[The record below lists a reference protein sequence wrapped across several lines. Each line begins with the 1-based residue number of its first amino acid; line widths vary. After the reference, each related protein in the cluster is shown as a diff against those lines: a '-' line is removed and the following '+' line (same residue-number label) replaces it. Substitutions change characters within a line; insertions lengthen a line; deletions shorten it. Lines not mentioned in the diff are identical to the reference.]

1 MTVVALAGGV
11 GAARFLG
18 GLVRVVPDDELT
30 LVVNTG
36 DDREFYGVHVS
47 PDLDIVTYTLA
58 GAIDP
63 EKGYGLAGDTYQ
75 LVGQA
80 AYPYVAEK
88 KYR

>member
-47 PDLDIVTYTLA
+47 PDLDIVDRQAIRIDDRDYTGLV
-58 GAIDP
+58 DD
-63 EKGYGLAGDTYQ
+63 KGPPT
-75 LVGQA
+75 VG
-80 AYPYVAEK
+80 
-88 KYR
+88 